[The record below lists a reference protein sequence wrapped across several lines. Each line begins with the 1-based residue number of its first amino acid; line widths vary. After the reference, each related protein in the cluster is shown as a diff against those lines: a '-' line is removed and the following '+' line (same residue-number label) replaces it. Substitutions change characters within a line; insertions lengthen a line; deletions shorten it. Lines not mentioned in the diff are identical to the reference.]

1 MDDQNLQREVEWI
14 DYHFLELQRKLSLF
28 QEMNLLSNEN
38 QFEIQ
43 ELKDEMENLKGKL
56 EEIKAKLYFNRE
68 HEEQSLKKKKRLF

>member
-1 MDDQNLQREVEWI
+1 MEEQNLQREVEWI
-14 DYHFLELQRKLSLF
+14 DYHFLELQGKLNLF
-28 QEMNLLSNEN
+28 QEMIFLSNEN

-68 HEEQSLKKKKRLF
+68 HEGQSLKKKKRFF